1 MRAQE
6 KHVDSIRT
14 LPPNT
19 AGRDF
24 FLGDL
29 HGETGKLAAALE
41 TVGFDPQHDR
51 VIAVGDLIDRGPDS
65 LNALALVDEPWFFA
79 VRGNHEQMMA
89 DALAAGPDSPAFA
102 HWMRNGGSWIQMVD
116 PALWPDL
123 VARVRTLP
131 LAITLQPPTG
141 APIGIVHAEYPL
153 SRWALMPA
161 ALDDPHLRDRL
172 LWGRRILHRQKPHVT
187 EDVAATIHGHTP
199 IPRPVALGNAVF
211 IDTGAVYGGP
221 LTLLPLGALPA
232 LIADH
237 EESGGLRAGGAS
249 R

>member
-6 KHVDSIRT
+6 EHADSILT

-41 TVGFDPQHDR
+41 AVEFDPERDR

-65 LNALALVDEPWFFA
+65 LSAFALVEEPWFFA

-89 DALAAGPDSPAFA
+89 DALAAGPDSLAFA
-102 HWMRNGGSWIQMVD
+102 HWMRNGGSWIKTVD
-116 PALWPDL
+116 PAIWPEL
-123 VARVRTLP
+123 VARARALP
-131 LAITLQPPTG
+131 IAITVQPAAG
-141 APIGIVHAEYPL
+141 APIGVVHAEYPL
-153 SRWALMPA
+153 SRWALMEA
-161 ALDDPHLRDRL
+161 AVDDPHLRERF
-172 LWGRRILHRQKPHVT
+172 LWGRWILRAEKPHVT

-199 IPRPVALGNAVF
+199 IPRPTALGNAVF

-232 LIADH
+232 LVA
-237 EESGGLRAGGAS
+237 ESRSAGGLRA
-249 R
+249 